1 MRVAIFN
8 GPGNP
13 ITLEKFADP
22 QPGDD
27 ELLVKIGRCGI
38 CGSDLAMTQ
47 AGPFCY
53 QPGMTL
59 GHEYAGEVV
68 GFGKAVTDVKIGD
81 RVACMPTGGCGK
93 CEACKAG
100 RFLMCPSAG
109 RPFGGFGDYVA
120 VPRRAAVLLPRTLSM
135 ADGAL
140 VEPMACGLRALRMAG
155 LGGGER
161 VLVLGAGSMA
171 LAVIYWAR
179 ILGAGKILVA
189 SRSAHRNDILMTM
202 GAGAIHSFDDYT
214 PEFLIGQY
222 GGLPDIVVE
231 CVGKPGML
239 AKGIEY
245 VKPGGTVVS
254 MGMCMHNEPIMG
266 ALCTFK
272 EVKMMFPL
280 GYSLSEFEET
290 ARTFDA
296 DDVNPELMISDVI
309 SLDQLPVT
317 MEEMRNGR
325 KSLKI
330 HVDPGL

>member
-1 MRVAIFN
+1 MRVAVFN
-8 GPGNP
+8 GPGKP
-13 ITLEKFADP
+13 ITLEHFEYP
-22 QPGDD
+22 QPATD

-38 CGSDLAMTQ
+38 CGSDLALTQ
-47 AGPFCY
+47 EGPFCY

-68 GFGKAVTDVKIGD
+68 AFGKAVTDVKIGD
-81 RVACMPTGGCGK
+81 RVACMPTGGCGQ
-93 CEACKAG
+93 CDVCKEG

-109 RPFGGFGDYVA
+109 RPFGGFGDYVS

-135 ADGAL
+135 SDGAL

-155 LGGGER
+155 LRGGER
-161 VLVLGAGSMA
+161 ILVLGAGSMS

-179 ILGAGKILVA
+179 VLGAAQMLVA

-202 GAGAIHSFDDYT
+202 GATAIQGFDDYT
-214 PEFLIGQY
+214 PELLTGQY

-239 AKGIEY
+239 AKAIEQ
-245 VKPGGTVVS
+245 VRPGGTVIS
-254 MGMCMHNEPIMG
+254 MGMCMHSEPILG

-272 EVKMMFPL
+272 EIKMMFPL
-280 GYSLSEFEET
+280 GYSLSEFEKT

-296 DDVNPELMISDVI
+296 DHVDPALMVSDLI
-309 SLDQLPVT
+309 SLDSLPT
-317 MEEMRNGR
+317 TLEDMRNGL